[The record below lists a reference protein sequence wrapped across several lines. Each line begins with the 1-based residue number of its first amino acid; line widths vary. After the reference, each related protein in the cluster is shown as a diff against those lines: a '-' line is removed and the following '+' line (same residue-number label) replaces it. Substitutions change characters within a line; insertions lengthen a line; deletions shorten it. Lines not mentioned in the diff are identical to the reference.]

1 MGRTGR
7 QGQKGTYI
15 FLLNLTDLSKFN
27 IELADIENPDNFYK
41 TLCEF
46 REKIFSRELQEINN
60 NRKYLKA

>member
-15 FLLNLTDLSKFN
+15 LILNLTDLSKFN
-27 IELADIENPDNFYK
+27 IEVADIENSHNFYK

-46 REKIFSRELQEINN
+46 RERKLRRGLQEINN
-60 NRKYLKA
+60 NEGS